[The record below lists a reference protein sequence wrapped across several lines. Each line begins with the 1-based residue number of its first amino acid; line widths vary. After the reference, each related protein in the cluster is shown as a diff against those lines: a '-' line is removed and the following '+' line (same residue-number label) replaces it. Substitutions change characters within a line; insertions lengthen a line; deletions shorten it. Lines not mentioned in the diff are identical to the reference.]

1 MSHDEGFGT
10 VFPSEARC
18 FLIQKKTIWGVNSL
32 LPLCESQ
39 GLSLGHQTWQ
49 QTPLSAEPSHWPYP
63 LDFNGTYA
71 PHLEILPSSIDE
83 VSNKGPV
90 SCALG
95 CSESPG
101 LFGLCHIEGQENS
114 RTRLHRILPIP
125 VKSEP
130 FLLAFS
136 HGY

>member
-1 MSHDEGFGT
+1 MLGKEAKPFVLVQSLFTLSSVSPDEGFGT
-10 VFPSEARC
+10 VFPSEAHC
-18 FLIQKKTIWGVNSL
+18 FQIKEKTIWEVNSL

-49 QTPLSAEPSHWPYP
+49 QTTLSAEPSHWPYP

-71 PHLEILPSSIDE
+71 PYLGSLPSSIDE

-95 CSESPG
+95 CSESR
-101 LFGLCHIEGQENS
+101 FIW
-114 RTRLHRILPIP
+114 TM
-125 VKSEP
+125 
-130 FLLAFS
+130 S
-136 HGY
+136 H